1 MKQKDRQD
9 RSWAIWLVVPAGL
22 DLRCRWLRL
31 QWARPQGREP
41 GAARAVSIVHH
52 VEEATYVHVHGTAA
66 AVGRASSGRDGTDTP
81 AGNARA
87 LQLPLVP
94 AYIEEVEA
102 TLPPPALPMLVHPL
116 KTYYACSFSLHSI

>member
-1 MKQKDRQD
+1 MKKKRIDINEVKQKDRQD

-52 VEEATYVHVHGTAA
+52 DEEATYVHVHGTAA

-81 AGNARA
+81 AGRHCSCH
-87 LQLPLVP
+87 LCLP
-94 AYIEEVEA
+94 
-102 TLPPPALPMLVHPL
+102 T
-116 KTYYACSFSLHSI
+116 